1 MIVYLDTS
9 ALVKLYVEEPG
20 SPAVASEVERSS
32 GAATARI
39 SYAEARA
46 AFARLRRERRLTNAG
61 LRRLVQELDEDWHAF
76 SVVEVTDAVVR
87 RAGSLAERYDLR
99 ACDAVQLAAALDL
112 RRAGA
117 ELAFA
122 SFDVKL
128 NRAGRRSGL
137 RLLPG

>member
-1 MIVYLDTS
+1 LIVYLDTS

-20 SPAVASEVERSS
+20 SPEVASAIERAS

-46 AFARLRRERRLTNAG
+46 AFARLRRERRVTNAE

-76 SVVEVTDAVVR
+76 SVVEITDAVVR

-99 ACDAVQLAAALDL
+99 AYDAIQLAAALDL
-112 RRAGA
+112 RRAGV

-122 SFDVKL
+122 SFDAKL
-128 NRAGRRSGL
+128 NHAARRSRL
-137 RLLPG
+137 RLLPV